1 MAQNLYVDAARTL
14 GQYGSTVDVAR
25 IKAEQERERQ
35 INDMTARAAGIMTT
49 EIRIKAEDAKRL
61 KNDTAFTQFVE
72 DVRNEQIRLFT
83 TSDAQDV
90 EQREEAHAILRAL
103 NKIEVE
109 LDAAIMAETLLD
121 RKQ

>member
-1 MAQNLYVDAARTL
+1 
-14 GQYGSTVDVAR
+14 
-25 IKAEQERERQ
+25 
-35 INDMTARAAGIMTT
+35 MTT
-49 EIRIKAEDAKRL
+49 EIRIQAEDAKRL

-83 TSDAQDV
+83 TSGVQDV

-103 NKIEVE
+103 NKIEVQ
-109 LDAAIMAETLLD
+109 LDAAIAAETLLD

>member
-1 MAQNLYVDAARTL
+1 
-14 GQYGSTVDVAR
+14 
-25 IKAEQERERQ
+25 
-35 INDMTARAAGIMTT
+35 MTT
-49 EIRIKAEDAKRL
+49 EIRIQAEDAKRL

-103 NKIEVE
+103 NKIEVQ
-109 LDAAIMAETLLD
+109 LDAAIAAETLLD

>member
-1 MAQNLYVDAARTL
+1 
-14 GQYGSTVDVAR
+14 
-25 IKAEQERERQ
+25 
-35 INDMTARAAGIMTT
+35 MTT
-49 EIRIKAEDAKRL
+49 DIRIQAEDAKRL

-103 NKIEVE
+103 NKIEVQ
-109 LDAAIMAETLLD
+109 LDAAIAAETLLD

>member
-1 MAQNLYVDAARTL
+1 
-14 GQYGSTVDVAR
+14 
-25 IKAEQERERQ
+25 
-35 INDMTARAAGIMTT
+35 MTT
-49 EIRIKAEDAKRL
+49 DIRIKAEDAKRL
-61 KNDTAFTQFVE
+61 KNDTAFTQFIE

-83 TSDAQDV
+83 TSNAQDI

-103 NKIEVE
+103 TKIEVE

>member
-1 MAQNLYVDAARTL
+1 
-14 GQYGSTVDVAR
+14 
-25 IKAEQERERQ
+25 
-35 INDMTARAAGIMTT
+35 MTT
-49 EIRIKAEDAKRL
+49 EIRIQADDAKRL

-83 TSDAQDV
+83 TSRAQDV

>member
-1 MAQNLYVDAARTL
+1 
-14 GQYGSTVDVAR
+14 
-25 IKAEQERERQ
+25 
-35 INDMTARAAGIMTT
+35 MTT
-49 EIRIKAEDAKRL
+49 DIRIKAEDAKRL
-61 KNDTAFTQFVE
+61 KNDTAFKQFIE

-83 TSDAQDV
+83 TSAAQDI

-103 NKIEVE
+103 TKIEVE

>member
-1 MAQNLYVDAARTL
+1 
-14 GQYGSTVDVAR
+14 
-25 IKAEQERERQ
+25 
-35 INDMTARAAGIMTT
+35 MTT

-83 TSDAQDV
+83 TSAAQDV

-103 NKIEVE
+103 NKIEVQ
-109 LDAAIMAETLLD
+109 LDAAIAAKTLLD
-121 RKQ
+121 RKE